1 MAIYYGYLLEYG
13 YWLEYE
19 YGYFYGINTAI
30 LLLEYLYWNMAILL
44 EYGYLSKHFYGDI
57 LEYVRIWSAV
67 WNIWIIFPFSWE
79 FHHPNWLSYFSEGL
93 KPPTSDI
100 LEYVRIY
107 PKVNIHM
114 WKTPMVSI
122 RGHDL
127 PTMPHVSL
135 QEVLH
140 IYGSVI
146 TRDLTVIDGWY
157 RKVG

>member
-100 LEYVRIY
+100 LE
-107 PKVNIHM
+107 
-114 WKTPMVSI
+114 
-122 RGHDL
+122 
-127 PTMPHVSL
+127 
-135 QEVLH
+135 
-140 IYGSVI
+140 
-146 TRDLTVIDGWY
+146 
-157 RKVG
+157 

>member
-1 MAIYYGYLLEYG
+1 
-13 YWLEYE
+13 
-19 YGYFYGINTAI
+19 
-30 LLLEYLYWNMAILL
+30 MAILL
-44 EYGYLSKHFYGDI
+44 EYGYLSKHFYG
-57 LEYVRIWSAV
+57 
-67 WNIWIIFPFSWE
+67 
-79 FHHPNWLSYFSEGL
+79 
-93 KPPTSDI
+93 DI